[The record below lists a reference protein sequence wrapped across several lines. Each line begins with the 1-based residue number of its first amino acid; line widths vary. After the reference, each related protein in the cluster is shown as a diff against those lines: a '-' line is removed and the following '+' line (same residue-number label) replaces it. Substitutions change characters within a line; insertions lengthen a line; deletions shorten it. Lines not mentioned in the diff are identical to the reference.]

1 MTVSAKEAA
10 LAAKAK
16 RDEETRRQTAID
28 LATDKALA
36 SKHRILLAAVAEVLK
51 EVAEL
56 PGVRV
61 DGRIIHVGHEQYT
74 LTVDLDSGMIRYSDE
89 SPEVPYQGYTVHWR
103 SRDGHSY
110 GGISNPDDFRR
121 EFGEFIGRRL

>member
-16 RDEETRRQTAID
+16 RDEEIRRQAAID

-36 SKHRILLAAVAEVLK
+36 SKHRVLLAAVAEVLK
-51 EVAEL
+51 EVADL

-61 DGRIIHVGHEQYT
+61 DGRVVHVGHEQYT
-74 LTVDLDSGMIRYSDE
+74 LTVDLDSGMIRYSDD
-89 SPEVPYQGYTVHWR
+89 SPDIPYQDYTVHWR
-103 SRDGHSY
+103 SRDGYSY
-110 GGISNPDDFRR
+110 GGISNPDDFKKS
-121 EFGEFIGRRL
+121 FGEFIGRRL